1 MTFSLCIYA
10 IYVVNDFEQS
20 SRFSYCNHHGVL
32 LYLSEH
38 LHLCFGSSFSNNPF
52 SSPSSIIIK
61 SAFFPLSLHAR
72 KLKPKPFYTNRSKLR
87 VLAVHPHTEIGT
99 ICTDVHWQ
107 YWNYFQNIH
116 TQKLS
121 NAGYF
126 WKIPFGCQ
134 LAATPCQMYMYIFR
148 TNVHNVHK
156 HVQYVRWTYVICTY
170 VHVYILCTYVHIV
183 LIMYNMYV
191 VTYVHRYIL
200 YVQFPFGTICTY
212 VHMYTCT

>member
-1 MTFSLCIYA
+1 MTFSLCIYE
-10 IYVVNDFEQS
+10 VNDFEQS

-72 KLKPKPFYTNRSKLR
+72 KLKLKPFYTNRSKLR

-156 HVQYVRWTYVICTY
+156 HVQYVRCNICHLYICTC
-170 VHVYILCTYVHIV
+170 VHIMYLCTHC
-183 LIMYNMYV
+183 
-191 VTYVHRYIL
+191 TY
-200 YVQFPFGTICTY
+200 YVQYVRCNICT
-212 VHMYTCT
+212 

>member
-1 MTFSLCIYA
+1 MTFSLC

-20 SRFSYCNHHGVL
+20 YRFSYCNHHGVL

-156 HVQYVRWTYVICTY
+156 HVQYVRCDMCTFVHMYMCTFVHMYMCTY
-170 VHVYILCTYVHIV
+170 YVPMYTLYLLC
-183 LIMYNMYV
+183 
-191 VTYVHRYIL
+191 
-200 YVQFPFGTICTY
+200 TICTL
-212 VHMYTCT
+212 

>member
-1 MTFSLCIYA
+1 
-10 IYVVNDFEQS
+10 
-20 SRFSYCNHHGVL
+20 
-32 LYLSEH
+32 

-61 SAFFPLSLHAR
+61 SAFFPISLHAR

-87 VLAVHPHTEIGT
+87 VLAIHPHTEIGT

-116 TQKLS
+116 SQKLS

-156 HVQYVRWTYVICTY
+156 HVQYVRCDICHLYICTC
-170 VHVYILCTYVHIV
+170 VHIMYLCTHC
-183 LIMYNMYV
+183 
-191 VTYVHRYIL
+191 TY
-200 YVQFPFGTICTY
+200 YVQYVRCNICT
-212 VHMYTCT
+212 